1 MISKATAG
9 TTHEIG
15 LRLVVST
22 LISGS
27 RQRPFVCFVAFV
39 VKGFAFPIPRDFG
52 DSGDHGDHGDT
63 QWFSLSACLVVRCYL
78 FDLSHAFAYFQLT

>member
-1 MISKATAG
+1 
-9 TTHEIG
+9 
-15 LRLVVST
+15 
-22 LISGS
+22 
-27 RQRPFVCFVAFV
+27 VAFV
-39 VKGFAFPIPRDFG
+39 VKGFAFSIPRDFG